1 MEKKALLIILYA
13 LFGFSVLCGL
23 LLLFGGEPA
32 SGLVLLAIGIIGL
45 LNNKRLKNY
54 KPEAKKEKAI
64 AKEVNEA
71 TGNSYNK
78 EDYKWFDSDETL
90 DFYVAGVRH
99 ENRQELLKSDL
110 FEPSGSGITLAPE
123 PDNPHD
129 PNAIKVVHHAVGCI
143 GYVPANFT
151 DEVRDYIKDFPKYD
165 IFYKSRESNDTIF
178 VDVFM
183 QPKNCGVNYN

>member
-1 MEKKALLIILYA
+1 MGKKALLIILYA

-23 LLLFGGEPA
+23 LLLFGGELA

-71 TGNSYNK
+71 TGNSYSK

-110 FEPSGSGITLAPE
+110 FEKSGSGITLVPE

-129 PNAIKVVHHAVGCI
+129 PNAIKVVHHAIGCI
-143 GYVPANFT
+143 GYVPADFT

-178 VDVFM
+178 VDVYM
-183 QPKNCGVNYN
+183 QSKNFNK

>member
-1 MEKKALLIILYA
+1 MGKKALLIILYA

-71 TGNSYNK
+71 TGNSYSK

-110 FEPSGSGITLAPE
+110 FEPSGSGITLEPE

-143 GYVPANFT
+143 GYVPADFT
-151 DEVRDYIKDFPKYD
+151 DEVRDYIEDFPKYD
-165 IFYKSRESNDTIF
+165 IFYKARESNDTIF